1 MIKYGNGQPY
11 KCPKKTLIE
20 WEREWNIWVPGLRV
34 TDHFVEYDQIDAFDT
49 MRPYNGVIK
58 WKDNYE
64 LNNESLYENFLKHK
78 KDICNIEN
86 NEVKNDIFNKVCSV
100 TIREYIESNDIFNEV
115 DNKKMALIEWEK
127 RFNLFIPSIREES
140 HYQVLSKEDA
150 IELISLLHS
159 GVVKFWNSESDKV
172 YNRYMRKIGFSSTA
186 ELCDNP
192 IFYLNSGDYI
202 EYEEKVIEN
211 IPVGSFISNSISNI
225 EKIEESILVNEST
238 DYNTSCD
245 QETEYIDTVIEPVIN
260 MEKEPVMYSF
270 PKISEQFTKE
280 SSEQSMNN
288 IYLEPVMDV
297 DVTSKKK
304 NIFDIFSVKKPKSKT
319 GIKKSL
325 LKTALAIVASF
336 TTLVSI
342 QAANQVGYKSD
353 DIIDNSYSFIQDSD
367 TVMEVSNNSIIKE
380 DKEENKD
387 QDVNKK
393 SEKVNT
399 EYGDGGSDDKDII
412 KIGDIVTID
421 DDASI
426 YVSLDD
432 AGKMEN
438 GLALSNDNDMLR
450 RVEYIAVNYNDSI
463 VYSNKQEEIDY
474 YISNGGYEISVMTS
488 INDYNNI
495 GIEGSYNI
503 NDIVKESAK
512 IKKMR

>member
-1 MIKYGNGQPY
+1 
-11 KCPKKTLIE
+11 
-20 WEREWNIWVPGLRV
+20 
-34 TDHFVEYDQIDAFDT
+34 
-49 MRPYNGVIK
+49 
-58 WKDNYE
+58 
-64 LNNESLYENFLKHK
+64 
-78 KDICNIEN
+78 
-86 NEVKNDIFNKVCSV
+86 
-100 TIREYIESNDIFNEV
+100 
-115 DNKKMALIEWEK
+115 
-127 RFNLFIPSIREES
+127 
-140 HYQVLSKEDA
+140 
-150 IELISLLHS
+150 
-159 GVVKFWNSESDKV
+159 
-172 YNRYMRKIGFSSTA
+172 
-186 ELCDNP
+186 
-192 IFYLNSGDYI
+192 
-202 EYEEKVIEN
+202 
-211 IPVGSFISNSISNI
+211 
-225 EKIEESILVNEST
+225 
-238 DYNTSCD
+238 
-245 QETEYIDTVIEPVIN
+245 

-342 QAANQVGYKSD
+342 QATNQVGYKSD

-399 EYGDGGSDDKDII
+399 EYEDVSGSDNEIFN
-412 KIGDIVTID
+412 IGDIVTID

-426 YVSLDD
+426 YVSLED

-474 YISNGGYEISVMTS
+474 YISNGGYEISIMTS